1 MGQLRCHTIGAAIC
15 AGMVLATAAASGPQ
29 VEIQLPGKFGEF
41 RVVNRGAMIQL
52 NSTVKVQHE
61 TGGDWQDSPVTDLY
75 LTASCAHGAVP
86 DCVSHCRPKP
96 VCSPSHGA
104 VTTVPSQCN
113 LNCNLDGPAPPGIYR
128 YVVTSCDHKHQ
139 FFFGRLPKE
148 GAIAGGVC
156 R

>member
-86 DCVSHCRPKP
+86 DCVSLSAKARLQP
-96 VCSPSHGA
+96 VPWSGNYCS
-104 VTTVPSQCN
+104 SQCN

-139 FFFGRLPKE
+139 FFSAAFPKK
-148 GAIAGGVC
+148 AQ
-156 R
+156 